1 MCIMKTIF
9 TFIFVLALFIGN
21 ALGNLEKTDNN
32 KSIEIQTIPAPTQKP
47 QPKSIR
53 PQTITA
59 YYNVEEKRVVVEFQ
73 TKQGTGLIK
82 LNDSM
87 GNMIEAKTVDTSIQS
102 VFTLSLPTQPGEYTL
117 LINTETLRGVGY
129 FMVED

>member
-9 TFIFVLALFIGN
+9 TFVFVFMLFVGN
-21 ALGNLEKTDNN
+21 VLGNFEKTDNT
-32 KSIEIQTIPAPTQKP
+32 KSIKIQTTPLPTQKP
-47 QPKSIR
+47 QPKSIH

-59 YYNVEEKRVVVEFQ
+59 YYSIEEEIVVVEF
-73 TKQGTGLIK
+73 KINQGMGLVELK
-82 LNDSM
+82 DNV
-87 GNMIEAKTVDTSIQS
+87 GNVIEIKTVDTSIQS
-102 VFTLSLPTQPGEYTL
+102 VLTLSLPTQPGEYTL

>member
-9 TFIFVLALFIGN
+9 TFIFVFALFIGN

-32 KSIEIQTIPAPTQKP
+32 KSIEIQTTPVPTQKP
-47 QPKSIR
+47 QPRSIR

-59 YYNVEEKRVVVEFQ
+59 YYNIGEASVVVEFK
-73 TKQGTGLIK
+73 TNQGTGLVELK
-82 LNDSM
+82 DNV
-87 GNMIEAKTVDTSIQS
+87 GNVIEAKTVDTSIQS
-102 VFTLSLPTQPGEYTL
+102 VLTLSLPTQPGEYTL
-117 LINTETLRGVGY
+117 LINTETLNGVGY